1 MQSTTSRY
9 SFLQEVRGVSKSE
22 ISTYPSPII
31 GAEIPAHANSLF
43 VSSLERGFA
52 VLEAV
57 GIERR
62 DIGVTEIAAK
72 TGLDKSAAQRFAF
85 TLHALGYLEKNPAT
99 RRFRL
104 SRRVLGLAHAYLR
117 SDPLIELAT
126 PYLADLRR
134 SCQKRVDLSLL
145 DDLDIVYVVRLQS
158 QREAFGATIIGRRI
172 PAFCSSGGRAMLS
185 LLPKDE
191 ARALVERS
199 PRTPLTAH
207 TICDVDAVMAEISRA
222 RHDGFAVCVQE
233 ALMGE
238 IVVAAPVID
247 MQGRPRGAVHV
258 AMALADHDESEVRA
272 RFAPMAVAAA
282 RLISG
287 GGY

>member
-1 MQSTTSRY
+1 MRKSVISDNH
-9 SFLQEVRGVSKSE
+9 SAAVGNEV
-22 ISTYPSPII
+22 
-31 GAEIPAHANSLF
+31 PAHENSLF
-43 VSSLERGFA
+43 VTSLERGFA

-57 GIERR
+57 GNERR
-62 DIGVTEIAAK
+62 DVGVTEIAAK

-85 TLHALGYLEKNPAT
+85 TLHALGYLEKNTAT

-126 PYLADLRR
+126 PYLADLRQ
-134 SCQKRVDLSLL
+134 SCQKRVDLSLP

-158 QREAFGATIIGRRI
+158 QREAFGATVVGRRI
-172 PAFCSSGGRAMLS
+172 PAFCSSGGRAMLAM
-185 LLPKDE
+185 LPEDE
-191 ARALVERS
+191 ARDLVERS
-199 PRTPLTAH
+199 ARTPLTPH
-207 TICDVDAVMAEISRA
+207 TITDIEAVMAEIARA
-222 RHDGFAVCVQE
+222 RRDGFAVCAQE

-247 MQGRPRGAVHV
+247 MHRRPRGAVHI
-258 AMALADHDESEVRA
+258 AMSLADHDESEVRA
-272 RFAPMAVAAA
+272 RFAPMAVATA

-287 GGY
+287 

>member
-1 MQSTTSRY
+1 MGK
-9 SFLQEVRGVSKSE
+9 LA
-22 ISTYPSPII
+22 ISTDPSASV
-31 GAEIPAHANSLF
+31 GTGTPAQENSLF
-43 VSSLERGFA
+43 VTSLERGFA

-57 GIERR
+57 GMERR
-62 DIGVTEIAAK
+62 DVGVTEIAAK

-85 TLHALGYLEKNPAT
+85 TLHALGYLDKNPAT

-126 PYLADLRR
+126 PYLADLRQ

-145 DDLDIVYVVRLQS
+145 DGFDIVYVVRLQS
-158 QREAFGATIIGRRI
+158 QREAFGATVIGRRI
-172 PAFCSSGGRAMLS
+172 PTFCSSGGRAMLS
-185 LLPKDE
+185 LLPEAE
-191 ARALVERS
+191 ARDLVERS
-199 PRTPLTAH
+199 PRKPLTPH
-207 TICDVDAVMAEISRA
+207 TITDVEAVMAEIARA
-222 RHDGFAVCVQE
+222 GRDGFAVCVQE

-238 IVVAAPVID
+238 IVVAAPVVD
-247 MQGRPRGAVHV
+247 MQGRPRGAVHI
-258 AMALADHDESEVRA
+258 AMALADHDEDEVRA
-272 RFAPMAVAAA
+272 KFAPMAVAAA